1 MQCLPA
7 PVLYKQKED
16 RSKDALTWL
25 FLPLISLSLVSQ
37 LARQRFFWF
46 DNETLDPLIKSS
58 VSWSSKTKHM
68 LHFEGCFSWQILQKS
83 YVYIHYN
90 PWQNK
95 EYIATT
101 HTFQYKTLALQI
113 VWYRVRY
120 SMKLPNTTCWV
131 RVILPRQTL
140 LTFSALRFYFRIT

>member
-68 LHFEGCFSWQILQKS
+68 LHFEGSFSWQILQKS
-83 YVYIHYN
+83 YEPLAKWGVYCYH
-90 PWQNK
+90 
-95 EYIATT
+95 T

-113 VWYRVRY
+113 VWYRVWY

-140 LTFSALRFYFRIT
+140 LTFSALRFYFKIT

>member
-68 LHFEGCFSWQILQKS
+68 LHFEGCFSWQKLQKS

-90 PWQNK
+90 PWQNE
-95 EYIATT
+95 EYIATIHT
-101 HTFQYKTLALQI
+101 HSSTRHWRYRWYDIEYDIAWSCPILLVESESFYQDRHYWLFQH
-113 VWYRVRY
+113 
-120 SMKLPNTTCWV
+120 
-131 RVILPRQTL
+131 
-140 LTFSALRFYFRIT
+140 